1 MKLLESA
8 FMRISEAAR
17 RLGTSARMLRYR
29 EDLGLL
35 PQVRDPFGRS
45 SWSAGSRRS
54 SSPGGPGWAVGPSG
68 PHRAAPGG
76 APGGAAPGRPH
87 GAALTPWGPHG
98 AALSGPH
105 GAALTPGGPTPGGPA
120 HRQFSEADLEAVAI
134 ALELERRY
142 DISPASLAFGL
153 RVLAEPAV
161 RAAVADLGRRLGRI
175 PATPGRAL
183 DFEKERALR
192 LLSRG

>member
-1 MKLLESA
+1 
-8 FMRISEAAR
+8 MRISEAAR

-35 PQVRDPFGRS
+35 PQVRDPLPLP
-45 SWSAGSRRS
+45 W
-54 SSPGGPGWAVGPSG
+54 PWPSG
-68 PHRAAPGG
+68 PAAAAGGREAAAGGLAPAPGAIPRAA
-76 APGGAAPGRPH
+76 GRPH
-87 GAALTPWGPHG
+87 GP
-98 AALSGPH
+98 S
-105 GAALTPGGPTPGGPA
+105 
-120 HRQFSEADLEAVAI
+120 HRQFSEADLEAVAA

-153 RVLAEPAV
+153 RVLAEPPV

>member
-1 MKLLESA
+1 M
-8 FMRISEAAR
+8 AA
-17 RLGTSARMLRYR
+17 LGTA
-29 EDLGLL
+29 
-35 PQVRDPFGRS
+35 
-45 SWSAGSRRS
+45 
-54 SSPGGPGWAVGPSG
+54 
-68 PHRAAPGG
+68 
-76 APGGAAPGRPH
+76 GRPH
-87 GAALTPWGPHG
+87 GP
-98 AALSGPH
+98 S
-105 GAALTPGGPTPGGPA
+105 
-120 HRQFSEADLEAVAI
+120 HRQFSEADLEAVAA

-153 RVLAEPAV
+153 RVLAEPPV

>member
-1 MKLLESA
+1 
-8 FMRISEAAR
+8 MRISEAAR

-35 PQVRDPFGRS
+35 PHVRDPLPWS
-45 SWSAGSRRS
+45 SRGLSR
-54 SSPGGPGWAVGPSG
+54 GPS
-68 PHRAAPGG
+68 H
-76 APGGAAPGRPH
+76 
-87 GAALTPWGPHG
+87 
-98 AALSGPH
+98 
-105 GAALTPGGPTPGGPA
+105 GPT
-120 HRQFSEADLEAVAI
+120 HRQFSEADLEAVAA

-153 RVLAEPAV
+153 RVLAEPPV